1 MKRIKGR
8 EGKRRKRRKMK
19 RRKEKKKT
27 PLDCRITKELEMIKL
42 NACGFNPM
50 YLNAYEQH
58 RRTNGLRVLSDI
70 QRYGNK

>member
-1 MKRIKGR
+1 MKF
-8 EGKRRKRRKMK
+8 KR
-19 RRKEKKKT
+19 KKKT

-70 QRYGNK
+70 QRYGNR